1 MPAPTARDLM
11 TPDVLSVPPGTPILA
26 LAHMMAERHISAVP
40 VLSAEGALLGLV
52 SEADLIRRL
61 ADEEEKAPSWF
72 AGLFA
77 DPVAQAERYARAH
90 GAKAADVMTT
100 EIVSVA
106 PEDSAA
112 RVARTMEEKGV
123 RRVLVVKDGKLQGI
137 VSRADLLRALVAPPG
152 PAGGGSDEQIR
163 RAVVAAMRNEPW
175 VDTFH
180 TVVEVKGGV
189 VEIHG
194 FSRSAAVQ
202 RALRVLAEG
211 VAGVKEVKDM
221 TQPMPAYL
229 YAAA

>member
-1 MPAPTARDLM
+1 MPKITARDLM
-11 TPDVLSVPPGTPILA
+11 TPDVATVPPETPILA
-26 LAHMMAERHISAVP
+26 LAHLMAERHISAVP
-40 VLSAEGALLGLV
+40 VLDGQGHVLGLV

-61 ADEEEKAPSWF
+61 ADEDEKAPSWF

-77 DPVAQAERYARAH
+77 DPVAQAERYARVH
-90 GAKAADVMTT
+90 GATAGDVMTT
-100 EIVSVA
+100 DLISVR
-106 PEDSAA
+106 PDESAA
-112 RVARTMEEKGV
+112 HVAKVMEEKHV
-123 RRVLVVKDGKLQGI
+123 RRVLVLDNGKLQGI

-152 PAGGGSDEQIR
+152 QAQGGSDEQIR
-163 RAVVAAMRNEPW
+163 RAVVAAMRKEPW

-180 TVVEVKGGV
+180 TVVEVKDGV

-211 VAGVKEVKDM
+211 VPGVKEVRDM

>member
-1 MPAPTARDLM
+1 MATPTARDLM
-11 TPDVLSVPPGTPILA
+11 TPDVLSVPPETPILA
-26 LAHMMAERHISAVP
+26 LAQLMAERHISAVP
-40 VLSAEGALLGLV
+40 VLSKEGELLGVV

-61 ADEEEKAPSWF
+61 ADEEEKSPSWF

-77 DPVAQAERYARAH
+77 DPVAQAERYARVH

-100 EIVSVA
+100 EIVAVA

-112 RVARTMEEKGV
+112 KIAKTMEDKHV
-123 RRVLVVKDGKLQGI
+123 RRVLVVKDGKLMGI

-152 PAGGGSDEQIR
+152 AAQGGSDEQIR
-163 RAVVAAMRNEPW
+163 RAVVAAMRKEPW

-180 TVVEVKGGV
+180 TVIEVKDGV

-211 VAGVKEVKDM
+211 VPGVKEVKDM

>member
-1 MPAPTARDLM
+1 MATPTARDLM
-11 TPDVLSVPPGTPILA
+11 TPDVVTVPPETPILA

-40 VLSAEGALLGLV
+40 VLSKEGKVLGVV

-61 ADEEEKAPSWF
+61 ADAEEKEPSWF

-77 DPVAQAERYARAH
+77 DPVAQAERYARVH

-100 EIVSVA
+100 EIIAVA
-106 PEDSAA
+106 PEDSATKIA
-112 RVARTMEEKGV
+112 KTMEEKNI
-123 RRVLVVKDGKLQGI
+123 RRVLVVKDGKLLGI

-152 PAGGGSDEQIR
+152 AAAAGSDEQIR
-163 RAVVAAMRNEPW
+163 RAVVAAMRKEPW

-180 TVVEVKGGV
+180 TVIEVKDGV

-202 RALRVLAEG
+202 RALRVLAEQ
-211 VAGVKEVKDM
+211 VPGVKEVKDF

>member
-1 MPAPTARDLM
+1 MQTLTARDLM
-11 TPDVLSVPPGTPILA
+11 TPDVVTVPPETPILA
-26 LAHMMAERHISAVP
+26 LAHLMAERHISAVP
-40 VLSAEGALLGLV
+40 VLDAEGHVLGLV

-61 ADEEEKAPSWF
+61 ADEDEKHPSWF

-90 GAKAADVMTT
+90 GATAADVMTT
-100 EIVSVA
+100 ELVSVA
-106 PEDSAA
+106 PTDSAA
-112 RVARTMEEKGV
+112 HVAKVIEDKHV
-123 RRVLVVKDGKLQGI
+123 RRALVLDKGKLLGI

-152 PAGGGSDEQIR
+152 AAAAGSDEQIR
-163 RAVVAAMRNEPW
+163 RAVVTAMRKEPW

-180 TVVEVKGGV
+180 TVVEVKDGV

-194 FSRSAAVQ
+194 FSRSPAVQ
-202 RALRVLAEG
+202 RALRVLTEG
-211 VAGVKEVKDM
+211 VPGVKEVRDL

>member
-1 MPAPTARDLM
+1 MPMPTARDLM
-11 TPDVLSVPPGTPILA
+11 TPDVLSVPPETPILA
-26 LAHMMAERHISAVP
+26 LAHLMAERHVSAVP
-40 VLSAEGALLGLV
+40 VLSKEGQLLGLV

-77 DPVAQAERYARAH
+77 DPVAQAERYARTH
-90 GAKAADVMTT
+90 GVKAADVMTT

-112 RVARTMEEKGV
+112 KIAKTMEDKHV
-123 RRVLVVKDGKLQGI
+123 RRVLVVKDGKLMGI

-152 PAGGGSDEQIR
+152 QAEGASDEQIR
-163 RAVVAAMRNEPW
+163 RAVVAAMRKEPW

-180 TVVEVKGGV
+180 TVIEVKDGV

-194 FSRSAAVQ
+194 FSRSPAVQ

-211 VAGVKEVKDM
+211 VPGVKDVKDM